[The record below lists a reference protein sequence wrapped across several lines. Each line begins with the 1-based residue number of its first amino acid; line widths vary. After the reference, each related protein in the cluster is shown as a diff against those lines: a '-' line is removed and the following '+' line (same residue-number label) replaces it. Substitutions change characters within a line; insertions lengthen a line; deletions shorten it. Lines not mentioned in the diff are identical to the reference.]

1 MQYNGGKKRIGKH
14 IAQVVCSRE
23 HVSTWVEPFCGMC
36 SVASEVFKRQPDAR
50 FILSDDNQALVN
62 MLVALQGGWTPPT
75 WISRLS
81 NEEYRVLKS
90 EPNDS
95 PEHAF
100 IATAMSFG
108 GRWWGGLAGV
118 NNARDST
125 AYYYKSG
132 VSAAS
137 KISKFL
143 DQSHAELMCVS
154 YPGVAPPEE
163 SVIYCD
169 PPYRGTTKIRTEFDS
184 ESFASWAESTAHTHP
199 VYVSEYRPLTTA
211 FTQVYAVVKAD
222 DLSKKAG
229 DTRTERL
236 YDVIPL

>member
-14 IAQVVCSRE
+14 IAQVVLSRE
-23 HVSTWVEPFCGMC
+23 RVSTWVEPFCGMC
-36 SVASEVFKRQPDAR
+36 SVASEVFKRQPGVR
-50 FILSDDNQALVN
+50 FILSDDNQALIN
-62 MLVALQGGWTPPT
+62 MLVALQGGWVPPT

-81 NEEYRVLKS
+81 NEEYRALKF

-118 NNARDST
+118 NARDNT
-125 AYYYKSG
+125 AYFYRSG

-137 KISKFL
+137 KIAKFL
-143 DQSHAELMCVS
+143 DQSHAELRCVP
-154 YPGVAPPEE
+154 YPDVVPPEE

-169 PPYRGTTKIRTEFDS
+169 PPYRGTTRIRTEFDS
-184 ESFASWAESTAHTHP
+184 ESFAVWAESTAQNHP
-199 VYVSEYRPLTTA
+199 VYVSEYAPLTSA
-211 FTQVYAVVKAD
+211 FTQVYSIVKAD
-222 DLSKKAG
+222 DLSKKTG
-229 DTRTERL
+229 GTRTERL
-236 YDVIPL
+236 YDIASL